1 MSRLLIG
8 IAICFTAII
17 MRADAQGLNIELN
30 GGLQGMRYQLQNGQV
45 QLLPGGSL
53 GLTYSFRLGNNWDL
67 LSGVTGGV
75 YRTKASLRDG
85 VVFTTYE
92 VDDLGSAFQYTMKTV
107 GYKETQQFFAAAIPL
122 LLQYHTT
129 GAGVQW
135 YFDGGGKVFAPFN
148 SSTKVSAKQL
158 TLSGY
163 YPDFNIDVSN
173 LPEHGFGTVNGWK
186 TSATTKLSPSAAL
199 SAATGI
205 SFRLSSGSR
214 LYAGVYVDYGLTTL
228 KEKTD
233 SMPLITYNP
242 NGITGV
248 RAGGVLNGS
257 GTGPVNLLSF
267 GLQLR
272 LSFGSARPKAERS
285 KTKKEPPPPL
295 DSAVRVNLYEV
306 IERAIVFGRFNE
318 TTLPDIQKE
327 QLDEV
332 ADLLKQYPTI
342 RIALVGHICNSE
354 TETESKNVGAARTR
368 AVAKYLQSKG
378 INPSRIDISPVIVS
392 DEFVPD
398 NPPANYRNRR
408 VVVAVE

>member
-17 MRADAQGLNIELN
+17 TRADAQGLNIELN
-30 GGLQGMRYQLQNGQV
+30 GGLQGTRFQLQNGQS

-53 GLTYSFRLGNNWDL
+53 GLTYSFRLGDNWDL

-129 GAGVQW
+129 GTGVQW
-135 YFDGGGKVFAPFN
+135 YFDAGGKVSAPFN
-148 SSTKVSAKQL
+148 SSINVSAKQL

-199 SAATGI
+199 SAATGV
-205 SFRLSSGSR
+205 SFSLSSGSR
-214 LYAGVYVDYGLTTL
+214 LYAGLYVDYGLTTL

-233 SMPLITYNP
+233 SMPLVTYNP
-242 NGITGV
+242 NGIAGV
-248 RAGGVLNGS
+248 RAGSVLNGS
-257 GTGPVNLLSF
+257 GTGQVNLLSF

-285 KTKKEPPPPL
+285 NTKKEPPPPL
-295 DSAVRVNLYEV
+295 DSALSIELYEV
-306 IERAIVFGRFNE
+306 IERAVVFGLPNE

-327 QLDEV
+327 HLDEV
-332 ADLLKQYPTI
+332 ADILKQYPTI
-342 RIALVGHICNSE
+342 RIALVGHTCNSE
-354 TETESKNVGAARTR
+354 TQTENKNVGAARAR
-368 AVAKYLQSKG
+368 AVAKYLRSKG
-378 INPSRIDISPVIVS
+378 VDASRLDISPVVVS
-392 DEFVPD
+392 DEFDPD

-408 VVVAVE
+408 VVIAVR